1 LTQHP
6 AWVYTL
12 LGAGINLTIMSVEQ
26 KLENE
31 RDQQLRQACVDL
43 ATRVVGKP
51 IYMVDGSKQHD
62 DVVEVAKKI
71 YKFVAN
77 KNE

>member
-1 LTQHP
+1 MP
-6 AWVYTL
+6 D
-12 LGAGINLTIMSVEQ
+12 G

-31 RDQQLRQACVDL
+31 RDQQIRQACVDL

-51 IYMVDGSKQHD
+51 VWINDTKQHD

-71 YKFVAN
+71 YEFITAK
-77 KNE
+77 